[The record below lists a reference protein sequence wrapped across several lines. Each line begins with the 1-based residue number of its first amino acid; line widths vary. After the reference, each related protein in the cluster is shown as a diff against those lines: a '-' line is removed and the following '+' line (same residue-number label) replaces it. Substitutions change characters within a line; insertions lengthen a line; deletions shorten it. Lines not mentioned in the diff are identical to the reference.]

1 MTVPPTGFSDLPA
14 SLMQPQFAFFIIVG
28 VLWLIKAIGRAKA
41 AFLKEERPQQEANRP
56 GPAPRAGPVE
66 ASLTDEERALLVRQD
81 ILKKRAERQ
90 AEAAS
95 LRRMAGERQA
105 PVPPTLSRRTPAAA
119 LPPPVK
125 TPLVAAYP
133 AAQARIALP
142 QIPAVAPRI
151 GSLAVEAQGPS
162 AAALWL
168 DELRSRDSVRRA
180 ILVREILGQPV
191 ALR

>member
-1 MTVPPTGFSDLPA
+1 MTPPSPGFSDLPA
-14 SLMQPQFAFFIIVG
+14 SLMQPQLAFFVIVG
-28 VLWLIKAIGRAKA
+28 ILWLVKAIGRAKA
-41 AFLKEERPQQEANRP
+41 AFLKEERPKQEAGQP
-56 GPAPRAGPVE
+56 GPAQQAGPVE
-66 ASLTDEERALLVRQD
+66 TSLSDEERALLVRRD

-95 LRRMAGERQA
+95 FRRTASERQA
-105 PVPPTLSRRTPAAA
+105 PVPPTLARKAPAAPA
-119 LPPPVK
+119 RSPSAAASPVSQ
-125 TPLVAAYP
+125 PRSAS
-133 AAQARIALP
+133 P
-142 QIPAVAPRI
+142 QMAAVAPRI